1 VSAGGLNS
9 RLSGNAMKFRT
20 ILSLS
25 CTLLAAC
32 GGSGPTAPPPG
43 TGTGTASTATGT
55 GGKGGLDIG
64 TNDAVGG
71 ALFFNDQPE
80 LGEASVS
87 GLVLVIQG
95 GTQGTPS
102 PPDTVV
108 TLNGVTLV
116 RTAPGSLL
124 FAVDPAGTQ
133 PTLGADGFL
142 HIAASSATLGVTRQL
157 NLFCPPAFQITPTPA
172 AGSSLT
178 GVASVTLAWASGS
191 LPIQGRDFTSFGLLP
206 PSIALLGFDK
216 ATNNITSLGNNPQPL
231 AATATG
237 ATVAVSPTTPTGYMV
252 ELRYPGVFFVDG
264 ETAGACARTRRFAY
278 LK

>member
-1 VSAGGLNS
+1 
-9 RLSGNAMKFRT
+9 MKFPT

-25 CTLLAAC
+25 CTLLVAC
-32 GGSGPTAPPPG
+32 GGSDPTAPSPTPG
-43 TGTGTASTATGT
+43 AGTASTATGT

-71 ALFFNDQPE
+71 ALFFNDQPA

-87 GLVLVIQG
+87 GVVLVIQG
-95 GTQGTPS
+95 GTQGAPS
-102 PPDTVV
+102 PSDTVV

-133 PTLGADGFL
+133 PALGADGFL

-157 NLFCPPAFQITPTPA
+157 NLFCPAAFTITPTPA
-172 AGSSLT
+172 AGSSLA
-178 GVASVTLAWASGS
+178 GVASVKLAWASGS
-191 LPIQGRDFTSFGLLP
+191 LPIQGRDFTTFGLLP
-206 PSIALLGFDK
+206 PSVTLTGFDV
-216 ATNNITSLGNNPQPL
+216 ATNKVTSLGNNPQPL

-237 ATVAVSPTTPTGYMV
+237 ATVAVGPTTTSGYLV